1 MDKKENKMAK
11 DKQITLNREEINVLH
26 TVLNEGRE
34 NLLKILRTLQMV
46 DANDDDEAKSA
57 MKEIQIIRNIIN
69 KIS

>member
-1 MDKKENKMAK
+1 MAK